1 MPMPMAG
8 TLRADWFGQHRSSQ
22 LDRVM
27 QNAMFVGVS
36 SQVALQRELEVIANN
51 MANVSTNGFK
61 ARNSRFQEY
70 LMPVASA
77 DSFQKPDRRVS
88 YVIDQGTAL
97 DLSQGPIEQTG
108 NPLHV
113 AVRGE
118 AFLVVRTPSGDR
130 YTRNGALETDAQ
142 GNLVTSDGYAVQ
154 GDGGPIQIG
163 QQETGIA
170 IGPDGTVSTNLGI
183 RGRVRLVTFANP
195 QALTNEGAN
204 LYASTAA
211 PTAAGLA
218 GRVEAGALERSNVK
232 PVIEMTRLMDVNR
245 TYSMVSGV
253 ISRLDELRGTAIR
266 RLAEVA

>member
-1 MPMPMAG
+1 
-8 TLRADWFGQHRSSQ
+8 
-22 LDRVM
+22 
-27 QNAMFVGVS
+27 VGVS
-36 SQVALQRELEVIANN
+36 SQMALQRELDVIANN

-97 DLSQGPIEQTG
+97 DLGQGPIEQTG

-113 AVRGE
+113 AVRGD
-118 AFLVVRTPSGDR
+118 AFLVVRTRPRVRTPAGDR
-130 YTRNGALETDAQ
+130 YTRNGAFETDAQ
-142 GNLVTSDGYAVQ
+142 GTLVTSDGYPVQ
-154 GDGGPIQIG
+154 GEGGPIQIG
-163 QQETGIA
+163 QQETGVS

-204 LYASTAA
+204 LYASTAQ
-211 PTAAGLA
+211 PQAAGLA

-245 TYSMVSGV
+245 TYTMVSGV
-253 ISRLDELRGTAIR
+253 ISRLDDLRGTAIR
-266 RLAEVA
+266 RLADVA

>member
-1 MPMPMAG
+1 
-8 TLRADWFGQHRSSQ
+8 
-22 LDRVM
+22 M
-27 QNAMFVGVS
+27 QNALFVGVS
-36 SQVALQRELEVIANN
+36 SQMALQRELDVIANN

-61 ARNSRFQEY
+61 ARNSRFQEF

-97 DLSQGPIEQTG
+97 DLAQGPIEQTG

-118 AFLVVRTPSGDR
+118 AFLVVRTPNGDR
-130 YTRNGALETDAQ
+130 YTRNGAFETDAQ
-142 GNLVTSDGYAVQ
+142 GTLVTSDGYPVQ
-154 GDGGPIQIG
+154 GEGGPIQINP
-163 QQETGIA
+163 QETGLA

-204 LYASTAA
+204 LYASRAQ
-211 PTAAGLA
+211 PQAAGLA
-218 GRVEAGALERSNVK
+218 GRLEAGALERSNVK

-245 TYSMVSGV
+245 TYTMVSGV
-253 ISRLDELRGTAIR
+253 ISRLDDLRGTAIR
-266 RLAEVA
+266 RLADVA

>member
-1 MPMPMAG
+1 
-8 TLRADWFGQHRSSQ
+8 
-22 LDRVM
+22 M
-27 QNAMFVGVS
+27 QNAMLVGVS
-36 SQVALQRELEVIANN
+36 TQVALQRELEVVANN
-51 MANVSTNGFK
+51 MANASTTGFK

-77 DSFQKPDRRVS
+77 DSFQKQDRRVS
-88 YVIDQGTAL
+88 YVIDQGTDL
-97 DLSQGPIEQTG
+97 DLGQGPIEQTG
-108 NPLHV
+108 NPLNV

-130 YTRNGALETDAQ
+130 YTRNGAFETNAQ
-142 GNLVTSDGYAVQ
+142 GTLVNSDGYTVQ
-154 GDGGPIQIG
+154 GEAGPIQIG
-163 QQETGIA
+163 QQETGLS
-170 IGPDGTVSTNLGI
+170 IGPGTVSTNLGI

-211 PTAAGLA
+211 PIPAGVA
-218 GRVEAGALERSNVK
+218 GRLEPGALERSNVK
-232 PVIEMTRLMDVNR
+232 PVVEMTRLMDVNR

-266 RLAEVA
+266 RLSEIA